1 MKIKY
6 IIISLAILFLSN
18 QSFAQKPIDEEK
30 VSKAVVLMRKMM
42 TDPSQMQTV
51 MTEMQALKLTGAE
64 DKEAK
69 TRMQKEAMNKAGEI
83 KKQVMNTGGIT
94 EKQIIEFKEN
104 KDRIVP
110 LRDDARIN
118 AVLKRNLSD
127 AEIKNYCKAVFE
139 AVKKELHPSVISQSE
154 KIYQDLKAKKLNYN
168 QLGNG
173 AISCFFTN
181 MTKHSLYIYGKICS
195 EDATNSNNLNNYAAL
210 LTMQGVEQG
219 AIPVLNYLN
228 KRYARSPYVWSNLSV
243 AWLGLGDLKT
253 AEKYADS
260 CIRFF
265 PGHAAQAH
273 YVKSV
278 VKEGE
283 GDKEKAV
290 EELQISIELGYTREK
305 EMQLRKKNK
314 KPDNLLAKFRA
325 GIPGD
330 VMGLGRFKPPAIPRT
345 YADALVS
352 AAEWK
357 SYYSTL
363 GAEYELL
370 AKRMEGQLKSMGKTS
385 MDYMVKEVSK
395 PNNKDH
401 VYAVAV
407 TDVTN
412 QRMQK
417 ISALLEK
424 EFSPKEESF
433 FKRMKQLQENKKL
446 WEVEMEKKE
455 EELSEKYENLS
466 GEGQPSQE
474 MEMCNAYLVNV
485 DEYMTKVNL
494 QYDKYFSDY
503 LSFKKQEFNEHIYA
517 ASFHM
522 GKELFEYELN
532 RRKMLFLGAMMS
544 VIYEFP
550 SWALKPTICI
560 ERITGGKKWTLPSF
574 KDIKCF
580 SNLQLDLG
588 LFSMSGCD
596 KFKVDQ
602 KSIDEI
608 FNMDGGNAGPL
619 PDGSIAIDDELAP
632 LPPKKKTTSGNEDDE
647 LAPLPP
653 KKKTTSGNED
663 DELAPLPPKKK
674 TTSGNYDD
682 ELAPIQPLKKT
693 TSGNNN
699 KEADELAPI
708 IPVKR
713 IEFDRSGFTD
723 FQPAPGNTSN
733 PGAAGK
739 NIILAGKP
747 AFEIK
752 AELKNVTV
760 NYK

>member
-6 IIISLAILFLSN
+6 IIIISIIFLFCAG

-30 VSKAVVLMRKMM
+30 VKKAVIIMQKMM
-42 TDPSQMQTV
+42 TDPSQMQNV
-51 MTEMQALKLTGAE
+51 MVELQALKLTGAE

-69 TRMQKEAMNKAGEI
+69 KRMQQQAMNQAVKI
-83 KKQVMNTGGIT
+83 KEEVTKKGGIT
-94 EKQIIEFKEN
+94 EKQITEFKEN

-110 LRDDARIN
+110 VRDDGRIN
-118 AVLKRNLSD
+118 AVLKRNLTD

-173 AISCFFTN
+173 AISCYFTN

-314 KPDNLLAKFRA
+314 KPDNLLTKFRMS
-325 GIPGD
+325 IPND
-330 VMGLGRFKPPAIPRT
+330 VMGLSRFKPPTIPRT
-345 YADALVS
+345 YAAALVS

-357 SYYSTL
+357 SYYATL

-370 AKRMEGQLKSMGKTS
+370 AKKMEQQLKSMGKTS

-395 PNNKDH
+395 TNNKDH
-401 VYAVAV
+401 VYAFAAK
-407 TDVTN
+407 DVTN

-417 ISALLEK
+417 ISGLLEK

-433 FKRMKQLQENKKL
+433 FKRMKVLQENKKL
-446 WEVEMEKKE
+446 WEDEMEKE
-455 EELSEKYENLS
+455 EEQISKEFENFC
-466 GEGQPSQE
+466 GEGQPCPE
-474 MEMCNAYLVNV
+474 MKICNAYLANV
-485 DEYMTKVNL
+485 DKYMTKVNL

-503 LSFKKQEFNEHIYA
+503 LSFKKQEFNELIYA
-517 ASFHM
+517 AEFHM
-522 GKELFEYELN
+522 GKELFEYHLN
-532 RRKMLFLGAMMS
+532 MRKMLFLGAMMS

-560 ERITGGKKWTLPSF
+560 ERLTGGKKWTLPSF
-574 KDIKCF
+574 KEINCF

-596 KFKVDQ
+596 KFKVDK

-608 FNMDGGNAGPL
+608 FNMDGGNAGPIT
-619 PDGSIAIDDELAP
+619 DGSITIDDELAPLAHKKETTSGNDDDELAP
-632 LPPKKKTTSGNEDDE
+632 LPPKKKTVSGNDDE
-647 LAPLPP
+647 LAPLSH
-653 KKKTTSGNED
+653 KKE
-663 DELAPLPPKKK
+663 
-674 TTSGNYDD
+674 
-682 ELAPIQPLKKT
+682 T
-693 TSGNNN
+693 TSGNN
-699 KEADELAPI
+699 KEEDGLSPPQ
-708 IPVKR
+708 PVKR

-747 AFEIK
+747 SFEIK
-752 AELKNVTV
+752 AELKNVIVT
-760 NYK
+760 YK